1 MMNFDQLFKH
11 IFPEKI
17 SASAFTLVGIDSF
30 AITAGKKDKYNSIL
44 GSGGGMGV
52 LFKKN
57 TIWRM
62 LRADRYTL
70 E

>member
-1 MMNFDQLFKH
+1 MNFDQLFKH

-17 SASAFTLVGIDSF
+17 STSAFTLVGIDSF

>member
-52 LFKKN
+52 LFKKKHD
-57 TIWRM
+57 M
-62 LRADRYTL
+62 AYAPC
-70 E
+70 

>member
-1 MMNFDQLFKH
+1 MNFDQLFKH